1 MEIVKLKNIKK
12 LDIFNTLYKI
22 KLKGIVVSRS
32 AIKTFIL
39 NIHNKL
45 YAITS
50 DVDEIKFYD
59 DIDTPE
65 KFKEIFFEDGILYL
79 DYNNEIIVEES
90 EEFKSNVFS
99 IKQVLRRYY
108 DKRTLTTKTMLT
120 KQLVLNTDIQ
130 DEIDNNR
137 SKYKIDK
144 NIFIRKLYNIKE
156 SSSESRILDEEA
168 CEYLLSL
175 IESANK
181 VIDTY
186 DKDKSFATQT
196 EIIKDIYDELLKME
210 KIMKGIKH
218 V

>member
-1 MEIVKLKNIKK
+1 MEIIKLKNVNK
-12 LDIFNTLYKI
+12 LEIFNTHYKI

-39 NIHNKL
+39 NIHDKL

-50 DVDEIKFYD
+50 DVDKIKFYD

-65 KFKEIFFEDGILYL
+65 KFKETFFEDGILYL

-108 DKRTLTTKTMLT
+108 DKRTLTTTTMLT
-120 KQLVLNTDIQ
+120 KQLVLNSDIQ
-130 DEIDNNR
+130 DEIDDNR
-137 SKYKIDK
+137 SKYEIDK
-144 NIFIRKLYNIKE
+144 NTFIKKLYNIKE
-156 SSSESRILDEEA
+156 TNSESRILDEEA
-168 CEYLLSL
+168 CEYLLSI
-175 IESANK
+175 IESTNK
-181 VIDTY
+181 TIDAY
-186 DKDKSFATQT
+186 KEGVPESQI
-196 EIIKDIYDELLKME
+196 EIIKDIYGDLLKL
-210 KIMKGIKH
+210 KKAMKGIKH

>member
-39 NIHNKL
+39 KTHDKL

-65 KFKEIFFEDGILYL
+65 KFKETFFEDGILYL
-79 DYNNEIIVEES
+79 DYENEIIVEDS
-90 EEFKSNVFS
+90 EEFQSNVFS
-99 IKQVLRRYY
+99 VKQVLRRYY

-130 DEIDNNR
+130 DEIDDNR
-137 SKYKIDK
+137 SKYEVDK
-144 NIFIRKLYNIKE
+144 NIFIKKLYNIKE
-156 SSSESRILDEEA
+156 TDPESRILDEEA
-168 CEYLLSL
+168 CKYLLSL

-181 VIDTY
+181 TIDIY
-186 DKDKSFATQT
+186 EEGVPESQI
-196 EIIKDIYDELLKME
+196 ELIKDIYSDLLKLE
-210 KIMKGIKH
+210 KAMKGIKH